1 MMADILIAVLITA
14 GIGMLLAIVLVV
26 AGRFFAVEVDPTVK
40 AVLENLPG
48 ANCGGC
54 GSAGYAAE
62 ICASDTTEFKC
73 PVCSPEAVQAIGAI
87 LGRELGAA
95 GGSKVAFVRCGGS
108 CDKAQQK
115 FEYQG
120 VQDCKAAQLV
130 AGGAKTCGFGCLGL
144 GSCVTACKFG
154 AITIGANGLPLV
166 KLENC
171 VACGACVEACPRG
184 IIELVDKEAKIMVNC
199 VSKDKPKPTKDSCQV
214 GCIKCKICVKNC
226 PAEAIVVE
234 GGAAVIDQ
242 AKCTACGVCVEKCPT
257 GAIVVR
263 LAN

>member
-1 MMADILIAVLITA
+1 MMAAILVTAVTGLVLALI
-14 GIGMLLAIVLVV
+14 LVV
-26 AGRFFAVEVDPTVK
+26 AARYFAVEVDPTVK
-40 AVLENLPG
+40 AVQEALPG

-54 GSAGYAAE
+54 GSAGCAGYAAAL
-62 ICASDTTEFKC
+62 CASDSNEFKC
-73 PVCSPEAVQAIGAI
+73 PVCSPEAVKAIGAI
-87 LGRELGAA
+87 LGRELGAS

-120 VQDCKAAQLV
+120 IQDCKAAQLV
-130 AGGAKTCGFGCLGL
+130 AGGSKLCAYGCLGL

-154 AITIGANGLPLV
+154 ALVIGENGLPVV

-184 IIELVDKEAKIMVNC
+184 IIELVDKEAKIVVAC
-199 VSKDKPKPTKDSCQV
+199 VSKDKPKVTKDSCQV

-257 GAIVVR
+257 GAIAVR